1 MYCGLEAFLL
11 ELADAGIRPGVS
23 RNSFCSRPQRPIG
36 VSSSSVKAARRRSVT
51 AGRAVVAFGID
62 GMK

>member
-1 MYCGLEAFLL
+1 MYRGFEGFLV
-11 ELADAGIRPGVS
+11 EFADAGTRPGVS

-51 AGRAVVAFGID
+51 AGSAVEAFGIE

>member
-1 MYCGLEAFLL
+1 LFEF
-11 ELADAGIRPGVS
+11 ADAGTRPSVS

-51 AGRAVVAFGID
+51 AGRAVEAFGIE